1 MRIEGKF
8 SLINV
13 QLQTVYESLLKPE
26 ILSLCIPGAEQIE
39 RIDEKTYDCVIKQSV
54 GPVAMRFK
62 ARNILTSLTPPK
74 QIELHGEGDILGA
87 SGKFVH
93 DTVIELQQRNDQQ
106 VEVCYGSDVNIT
118 GTMAVLGNRVIKAK
132 AKTLEEEIAKALQEK
147 LQNLG

>member
-1 MRIEGKF
+1 MRVEGKF
-8 SLINV
+8 SLVNV
-13 QLQTVYESLLKPE
+13 QIQTVYQSLPKRE

-39 RIDEKTYDCVIKQSV
+39 QIDENTYDCVIRQSV

-62 ARNILTSLTPPK
+62 ARNILTSINPPRK
-74 QIELHGEGDILGA
+74 IELHGEGDILGA

-132 AKTLEEEIAKALQEK
+132 
-147 LQNLG
+147 